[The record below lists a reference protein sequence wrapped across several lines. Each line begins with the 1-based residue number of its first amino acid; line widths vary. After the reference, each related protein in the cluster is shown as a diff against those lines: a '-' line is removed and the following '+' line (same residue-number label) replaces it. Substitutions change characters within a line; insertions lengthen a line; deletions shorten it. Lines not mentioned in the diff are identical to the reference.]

1 MGELAEIG
9 KIHESFQT
17 FVLGLTLLCRGNG
30 KLRQPALAQHCR
42 QHCAGIALMLRGKAL
57 QLAEI
62 IGCRYNETGALGK
75 LRQKRQTVHGEQF
88 PSVFQIHRGQPQGIA
103 LLSAVRSQK
112 GSRRGQYPGGH
123 QRLLQ
128 QLRKPGR
135 HGSCPVFSAAEDENA
150 AVLCPAAK
158 TASLRLGYSAH
169 IKVRHQDHVQL
180 VQLRLILR
188 KIAAVQR
195 HRSGMQQPVI
205 QPDII
210 KIGKLLRVVRQDPQQ
225 QLRTAL
231 VHVQTD
237 AAAAQHRAVSP
248 HGLHQKLVHLPA
260 QGHIHL
266 QLRTAARLRNGLVA
280 ILIEALV
287 GIRHVDINI
296 AGEGLLLGVVQ
307 HDGQRKVMSRLR
319 RILVAV
325 GHLQVYCIRPGR
337 EADRQQEKQQHEK
350 KTGDSAGLSFC
361 LQAASTPH
369 PSSPLKNP
377 PAVPHSAAA
386 AVP

>member
-1 MGELAEIG
+1 
-9 KIHESFQT
+9 
-17 FVLGLTLLCRGNG
+17 
-30 KLRQPALAQHCR
+30 
-42 QHCAGIALMLRGKAL
+42 
-57 QLAEI
+57 
-62 IGCRYNETGALGK
+62 
-75 LRQKRQTVHGEQF
+75 
-88 PSVFQIHRGQPQGIA
+88 
-103 LLSAVRSQK
+103 
-112 GSRRGQYPGGH
+112 
-123 QRLLQ
+123 
-128 QLRKPGR
+128 
-135 HGSCPVFSAAEDENA
+135 
-150 AVLCPAAK
+150 
-158 TASLRLGYSAH
+158 
-169 IKVRHQDHVQL
+169 
-180 VQLRLILR
+180 
-188 KIAAVQR
+188 
-195 HRSGMQQPVI
+195 MQQPVI

-231 VHVQTD
+231 VHIQTD
-237 AAAAQHRAVSP
+237 TAAAQHRAVPP
-248 HGLHQKLVHLPA
+248 HGLHQKLVHLTA